1 MSAEAP
7 TSALRTLNDIILLIA
22 GREYRETL
30 RHKRAG
36 AWVSIEAG
44 EMFRQ
49 VVWVARGLERL
60 GVVPGDRVALL
71 SENRAEWAVADFSI
85 LGRGAVTVPIY
96 PTLPAASCEYI
107 LQDSGA
113 CGIVVSNK
121 AHLEKIRSV
130 WDRLPQLRFAVAME
144 GVPVSAA
151 PFRPFSDDANEK
163 RQLAWRDLVGDAQ
176 LPSAE
181 RVRFEVQA
189 RAVGP
194 EQLASIIYTS
204 GTTGTPKGVMLTH
217 ANIVSNVLASA
228 DLFQPDDLALSFLP
242 LSHIYERMVDYTY
255 LYNAVPIAYAE
266 SIEAVA
272 QNLVE
277 VHPTVLAAVPRFFE
291 KMHARVMDAI
301 RQAPAPRRWLF
312 WWAVGVGREVLRR
325 RATEQKLPTGLAL
338 RHALAE
344 RLVFHRLRARLGGRI
359 RFFLSGSAPLSPAL
373 SEFFNAAG
381 VEVCEG
387 YGLTETS
394 PVVATNVPGRNRP
407 GTVGKPVAGV
417 EVRIAEDGEILV
429 RGPNLMKGYY
439 NQPEETA
446 QVLKDGWFH
455 TGDIGELTAG
465 GELRVTDRK
474 KDLLKTAGGKYVAP
488 QPIENRLRA
497 CPYLLNAVLVG
508 DRRPYVVALLVPNF
522 DRLAEFARQRSLPCS
537 SPAELARH
545 EQVRALLQQ
554 QVDAV
559 NAELAPFEQIKRFV
573 VLERDF
579 SMESGELTPTMKVR
593 RRVVEQHY
601 RDAVESLY
609 GKT

>member
-1 MSAEAP
+1 M
-7 TSALRTLNDIILLIA
+7 
-22 GREYRETL
+22 
-30 RHKRAG
+30 
-36 AWVSIEAG
+36 
-44 EMFRQ
+44 
-49 VVWVARGLERL
+49 
-60 GVVPGDRVALL
+60 
-71 SENRAEWAVADFSI
+71 
-85 LGRGAVTVPIY
+85 
-96 PTLPAASCEYI
+96 
-107 LQDSGA
+107 
-113 CGIVVSNK
+113 
-121 AHLEKIRSV
+121 
-130 WDRLPQLRFAVAME
+130 
-144 GVPVSAA
+144 
-151 PFRPFSDDANEK
+151 
-163 RQLAWRDLVGDAQ
+163 
-176 LPSAE
+176 
-181 RVRFEVQA
+181 
-189 RAVGP
+189 
-194 EQLASIIYTS
+194 
-204 GTTGTPKGVMLTH
+204 
-217 ANIVSNVLASA
+217 
-228 DLFQPDDLALSFLP
+228 
-242 LSHIYERMVDYTY
+242 
-255 LYNAVPIAYAE
+255 
-266 SIEAVA
+266 
-272 QNLVE
+272 
-277 VHPTVLAAVPRFFE
+277 
-291 KMHARVMDAI
+291 
-301 RQAPAPRRWLF
+301 
-312 WWAVGVGREVLRR
+312 GVGREVLRR
-325 RATEQKLPTGLAL
+325 RSTEQKLPTGLAL

-407 GTVGKPVAGV
+407 GTVGKPIAGV

-455 TGDIGELTAG
+455 TGDIGELTAS

-508 DRRPYVVALLVPNF
+508 DRRPYVVALLAPNF

-545 EQVRALLQQ
+545 EQVHALLERE
-554 QVDAV
+554 VDAV

-593 RRVVEQHY
+593 RRVVEQQY